1 MRIRSRR
8 FSEKIPRITFQGSIV
23 LAIPNIVNQSQITD
37 DRDILCVE

>member
-8 FSEKIPRITFQGSIV
+8 FNEKILRITFRGSIV

-37 DRDILCVE
+37 DRDMRCVE